1 MHSTQSQLF
10 ADHHNFQRLL
20 NCFEAELAW
29 YEKDQPWRANLAII
43 LDIFDYIQFYPETYH
58 HPSEEAVYELLL
70 QKEVEQS
77 EVIRALKA
85 EHREL
90 EEVTRRA
97 RTLFNAIANDSV
109 VPVNKLVE
117 VSREFLERQREH
129 IRREN
134 EIIYPLL
141 SAHVSHEEW
150 ERVTQELEEQR
161 DPLFSEAIEE
171 EYSSLYDAILE
182 AEGDVIG
189 ATARA
194 INTPPSKGKG
204 RLLIN

>member
-10 ADHHNFQRLL
+10 ADHHNFLRLL

-29 YEKDQPWRANLAII
+29 YEKDQPWDANLAVI

-58 HPSEEAVYELLL
+58 HPAEEAVYDLLL
-70 QKEVEQS
+70 AKSVEES
-77 EVIRALKA
+77 GVIAELKA

-90 EEVTRRA
+90 EEIARKA

-109 VPVNKLVE
+109 VPVHKLVA

-134 EIIYPLL
+134 ELVYPLL
-141 SAHVSHEEW
+141 SAYVSHEEW
-150 ERVTQELEEQR
+150 EGVARELEKQR
-161 DPLFSEAIEE
+161 DPLFSRGIED
-171 EYSSLYDAILE
+171 EYNSLYDAILE

-194 INTPPSKGKG
+194 INTPPAKG
-204 RLLIN
+204 RLLTN